1 MSKTL
6 DRIFRAL
13 EYLMAIFLAIMVG
26 LMLVNVIMRFI
37 FNSGLAWSEEV
48 ARLSFIFLVYLGTI
62 GAFRDNRHL
71 GVSFLLERLPLRA
84 AQAMY
89 VVVQGIVIWVMYL
102 LMMGSI
108 SLAQQSLNDRWVATQ
123 FPRWIVSGVGAVTGV
138 AIIILAVANIVRMI
152 RGTTIEELLQAQN
165 DDSAEA
171 LYDDAEAGAQA
182 ALAEIEE
189 LERTGSEHHGSH
201 TGHVH
206 GKEERR

>member
-1 MSKTL
+1 M
-6 DRIFRAL
+6 
-13 EYLMAIFLAIMVG
+13 
-26 LMLVNVIMRFI
+26 
-37 FNSGLAWSEEV
+37 
-48 ARLSFIFLVYLGTI
+48 
-62 GAFRDNRHL
+62 
-71 GVSFLLERLPLRA
+71 
-84 AQAMY
+84 
-89 VVVQGIVIWVMYL
+89 
-102 LMMGSI
+102 
-108 SLAQQSLNDRWVATQ
+108 ATQ